1 MVAIESEGIF
11 EEPYVGKPPVRF
23 CEGFQVKLCKRKE

>member
-1 MVAIESEGIF
+1 MVAFDRECTF

-23 CEGFQVKLCKRKE
+23 CEGFQVKLYKL